1 MLGNLALNLSVDA
14 GLSLVNDVMN
24 AVSGSASSQPLSLS
38 GGAGTGYGSSGFGG
52 QGSFGEMLGNSIS
65 GLSNAASSVS
75 DGGQNQGGAF
85 QPAGGS
91 VNVYGGA
98 QTGNTAET
106 SETSTPVSST
116 GQQPNNSNNG
126 ANAVSNNNGAQTEN
140 NISGSSPNNG
150 NVYQAGQPV
159 NNNNNNHNN
168 TGGSSSADVGKST
181 PKVSASNGDSPQA
194 SSKNGD
200 TGHTSNGHTS
210 NGSAGRDSANKSS
223 ESSKTASEKGGNTVL
238 NGNANISNGQNVY
251 FIGNTNIN
259 FAGQLAA
266 AKKIDV
272 KSGGTSG
279 NGNALEGANS
289 KSKPNVNVS
298 LLNANGTQ
306 VSDGGSN
313 AGNIGSNYSSI
324 NALADNVKNIN
335 GKDYQALVG
344 NNSAV
349 VSADGSS
356 SKSSDV
362 AANKNT
368 YNQNITNKTAANN
381 ANPNSNTA
389 DANKINIFNA
399 NSANNGVKADV
410 NMSVINAQNA
420 KTLNE
425 DIKNNALN
433 SENIKNSS
441 AAGLSLSGSAVSS
454 GINSAGSLKAGDSGS
469 LSSNLFGAA
478 GSAVSAGAGSGSPS
492 ASGGNSSGFSL
503 TGGGVSGL
511 EDDTAG
517 ETTGSLA
524 INSVMFMLRRNVQ
537 SAVITLNPASLG
549 TVKINISLNPAN
561 SLNAFNQAVS
571 SGSAITVNMLAQNEA
586 AKNALQASS
595 DSLQNALKNQGF
607 STINLNISTGSGYN
621 NGNGGGANESFNNAF
636 ASGNA
641 GYNSG
646 FSNGAA
652 ETQTVSAGAN
662 ALRYGNPNALV
673 DYFV

>member
-1 MLGNLALNLSVDA
+1 
-14 GLSLVNDVMN
+14 
-24 AVSGSASSQPLSLS
+24 
-38 GGAGTGYGSSGFGG
+38 SSGFGG

-85 QPAGGS
+85 QSAGGAS
-91 VNVYGGA
+91 NVYGGGQA
-98 QTGNTAET
+98 GNTA
-106 SETSTPVSST
+106 ETSTPVSST
-116 GQQPNNSNNG
+116 GQQLNNG
-126 ANAVSNNNGAQTEN
+126 ANAVGNNNGAQTEN

-150 NVYQAGQPV
+150 NGYQAGQPV
-159 NNNNNNHNN
+159 NNNN
-168 TGGSSSADVGKST
+168 TGGGHSNADIGKSAA
-181 PKVSASNGDSPQA
+181 KISASNGDSSQV
-194 SSKNGD
+194 SSKNGN
-200 TGHTSNGHTS
+200 TEHTSN
-210 NGSAGRDSANKSS
+210 DSSKSY
-223 ESSKTASEKGGNTVL
+223 KTASEKGGNTVL
-238 NGNANISNGQNVY
+238 NGNANIRDERNVY

-259 FAGQLAA
+259 FAGQLPS

-272 KSGGTSG
+272 KSGGTGG
-279 NGNALEGANS
+279 NGNASEGANS
-289 KSKPNVNVS
+289 KSKHDVNVS

-313 AGNIGSNYSSI
+313 AGNIGSNYSGI

-335 GKDYQALVG
+335 GKDYQASVR
-344 NNSAV
+344 NNSAA

-362 AANKNT
+362 AANKIT
-368 YNQNITNKTAANN
+368 YNQIITDKTAANK

-399 NSANNGVKADV
+399 NAANNGVKADV

-433 SENIKNSS
+433 SESIKNSS
-441 AAGLSLSGSAVSS
+441 SAGLSLSGSAVSS

-469 LSSNLFGAA
+469 LSSNFFGVA
-478 GSAVSAGAGSGSPS
+478 GSAVSAGSGSDPLS
-492 ASGGNSSGFSL
+492 ASGGNSAGFSL
-503 TGGGVSGL
+503 TGNGVSGL

-549 TVKINISLNPAN
+549 TVKINISLNPSN
-561 SLNAFNQAVS
+561 SLNAFNQAIS
-571 SGSAITVNMLAQNEA
+571 SGGSITVNMLAQNEA

-595 DSLQNALKNQGF
+595 DSLQSALKNQGF

-636 ASGNA
+636 TSGNA

-646 FSNGAA
+646 FSNGGA
-652 ETQTVSAGAN
+652 ETQTVSAGTN
-662 ALRYGNPNALV
+662 DSRYGNPNALV

>member
-1 MLGNLALNLSVDA
+1 MLGNIALNLSVDA

-24 AVSGSASSQPLSLS
+24 AVSGSASGQPLSLS
-38 GGAGTGYGSSGFGG
+38 SGAGTGYGSSGFGG

-85 QPAGGS
+85 QSAGGAS
-91 VNVYGGA
+91 NVYGGGQA
-98 QTGNTAET
+98 GNTA
-106 SETSTPVSST
+106 ETSTPVSST
-116 GQQPNNSNNG
+116 GQQLNNG
-126 ANAVSNNNGAQTEN
+126 ANAVGNNNGAQTEN

-150 NVYQAGQPV
+150 NGYQAGQPV
-159 NNNNNNHNN
+159 NNNN
-168 TGGSSSADVGKST
+168 TGGGHSNADIGKSAA
-181 PKVSASNGDSPQA
+181 KISASNGDSSQV
-194 SSKNGD
+194 SSKNGN
-200 TGHTSNGHTS
+200 TEHTSN
-210 NGSAGRDSANKSS
+210 DSAKSY
-223 ESSKTASEKGGNTVL
+223 KTASEKGGNTVL
-238 NGNANISNGQNVY
+238 NGNANIRDERNVY

-259 FAGQLAA
+259 FAGQLPS

-272 KSGGTSG
+272 KSGGTGG
-279 NGNALEGANS
+279 NGNASEGANS
-289 KSKPNVNVS
+289 KSKHDVNVS

-313 AGNIGSNYSSI
+313 AGNIGSNYSGI

-335 GKDYQALVG
+335 GKDYQASVR

-349 VSADGSS
+349 VSADPSS

-362 AANKNT
+362 AANKIT
-368 YNQNITNKTAANN
+368 YNQIITDKTAANK

-399 NSANNGVKADV
+399 NAANNGVKADV

-433 SENIKNSS
+433 SESIKNSS
-441 AAGLSLSGSAVSS
+441 SAGLSLSGSAVSS

-469 LSSNLFGAA
+469 LSSNFFGAA
-478 GSAVSAGAGSGSPS
+478 GSAVSAGSGSDPLS
-492 ASGGNSSGFSL
+492 ASGGNSAGFSL
-503 TGGGVSGL
+503 TGNGVSGL

-517 ETTGSLA
+517 ETAGSLA

-549 TVKINISLNPAN
+549 TVKINISLNPSN
-561 SLNAFNQAVS
+561 SLNAFNQAIS
-571 SGSAITVNMLAQNEA
+571 SGGSITVNMLAQNEA

-595 DSLQNALKNQGF
+595 DSLQSALKNQGF

-636 ASGNA
+636 TSGNA

-652 ETQTVSAGAN
+652 ETQTVSAGTN
-662 ALRYGNPNALV
+662 DSRYGNPNALV

>member
-1 MLGNLALNLSVDA
+1 MLGNIALNLSVDA

-24 AVSGSASSQPLSLS
+24 AVSGSASGQPLSLS
-38 GGAGTGYGSSGFGG
+38 SGAGTGYGSSGFGG

-85 QPAGGS
+85 QSAGGAS
-91 VNVYGGA
+91 NVYGGGQA
-98 QTGNTAET
+98 GNTA
-106 SETSTPVSST
+106 ETSTPVSST
-116 GQQPNNSNNG
+116 GQQLNNG
-126 ANAVSNNNGAQTEN
+126 ANAVGNNNGAQTEN

-150 NVYQAGQPV
+150 NGYQAGQPV
-159 NNNNNNHNN
+159 NNNN
-168 TGGSSSADVGKST
+168 TGGGHSNADIGKSAA
-181 PKVSASNGDSPQA
+181 KISASNGDSSQV
-194 SSKNGD
+194 SSKNGN
-200 TGHTSNGHTS
+200 TEHTSN
-210 NGSAGRDSANKSS
+210 DSSKSY
-223 ESSKTASEKGGNTVL
+223 KTASEKGGNTVL
-238 NGNANISNGQNVY
+238 NGNANIRDERNVY

-259 FAGQLAA
+259 FAGQLPS

-272 KSGGTSG
+272 KSGGTGG
-279 NGNALEGANS
+279 NGNASEGANS
-289 KSKPNVNVS
+289 KSKHDVNVS

-313 AGNIGSNYSSI
+313 AGNIGSNYSGI

-335 GKDYQALVG
+335 GKDYQASVR
-344 NNSAV
+344 NNSAA

-362 AANKNT
+362 AANKIT
-368 YNQNITNKTAANN
+368 YNQIITDKTAANK

-399 NSANNGVKADV
+399 NAANNGVKADV

-433 SENIKNSS
+433 SESIKNSS
-441 AAGLSLSGSAVSS
+441 SAGLSLSGSAVSS

-469 LSSNLFGAA
+469 LSSNFFGVA
-478 GSAVSAGAGSGSPS
+478 GSAVSAGSGSDPLS
-492 ASGGNSSGFSL
+492 ASGGNSAGFSL
-503 TGGGVSGL
+503 TGNGVSGL

-549 TVKINISLNPAN
+549 TVKINISLNPSN
-561 SLNAFNQAVS
+561 SLNAFNQAIS
-571 SGSAITVNMLAQNEA
+571 SGGSITVNMLAQNEA

-595 DSLQNALKNQGF
+595 DSLQSALKNQGF

-636 ASGNA
+636 TSGNA

-646 FSNGAA
+646 FSNGGA
-652 ETQTVSAGAN
+652 ETQTVSAGTN
-662 ALRYGNPNALV
+662 DSRYGNPNALV

>member
-1 MLGNLALNLSVDA
+1 MLSTLALNLSADV
-14 GLSLVNDVMN
+14 GLSLVNDVMG
-24 AVSGSASSQPLSLS
+24 AVSGNLSSQMLSAS
-38 GGAGTGYGSSGFGG
+38 GNTGSSAVYGSSDFEG
-52 QGSFGEMLGNSIS
+52 QGSFGKMLNNSIS

-85 QPAGGS
+85 QSAGGT
-91 VNVYGGA
+91 VNVYGGGQA
-98 QTGNTAET
+98 GNTAAET
-106 SETSTPVSST
+106 SAPVSST
-116 GQQPNNSNNG
+116 GQQPNNG
-126 ANAVSNNNGAQTEN
+126 ANAVGNNNGAQTEN
-140 NISGSSPNNG
+140 NISGSSPNSGNG
-150 NVYQAGQPV
+150 YQTGQPV
-159 NNNNNNHNN
+159 NNN
-168 TGGSSSADVGKST
+168 TGGSSNSNAGKSVA
-181 PKVSASNGDSPQA
+181 KVSASNGDSPQA

-200 TGHTSNGHTS
+200 TGHTSNG
-210 NGSAGRDSANKSS
+210 SAK
-223 ESSKTASEKGGNTVL
+223 SSKTASEKVGNTVL
-238 NGNANISNGQNVY
+238 NGNANIRNGQNVY

-259 FAGQLAA
+259 FAGQSAS

-272 KSGGTSG
+272 KSGGTGS
-279 NGNALEGANS
+279 NGNASEGANS
-289 KSKPNVNVS
+289 KSKPDVNVS

-313 AGNIGSNYSSI
+313 AGNIGSNYSGI
-324 NALADNVKNIN
+324 NAHADNIKNIN
-335 GKDYQALVG
+335 GKDYPTSG
-344 NNSAV
+344 RNNAAG
-349 VSADGSS
+349 VSAYDSS

-368 YNQNITNKTAANN
+368 YNQNITDKTAANKSN
-381 ANPNSNTA
+381 SNSNSNSNLNSNTA

-399 NSANNGVKADV
+399 NAADNGVKADV

-425 DIKNNALN
+425 DIKNNAHN
-433 SENIKNSS
+433 SESIKNSS

-549 TVKINISLNPAN
+549 TVKINVSLNPAN

-571 SGSAITVNMLAQNEA
+571 SGNAITVNMLAQNEA

-652 ETQTVSAGAN
+652 ETQTVSAGTN
-662 ALRYGNPNALV
+662 GLRYGNPNALV

>member
-24 AVSGSASSQPLSLS
+24 AVSGSASGQPLSLS
-38 GGAGTGYGSSGFGG
+38 SGTGTGYGSSGFGG
-52 QGSFGEMLGNSIS
+52 QGSFGEMLSNSIS
-65 GLSNAASSVS
+65 GLYNAASSVS

-85 QPAGGS
+85 QSAGEAS
-91 VNVYGGA
+91 NVYGGA
-98 QTGNTAET
+98 QAGNTAQT
-106 SETSTPVSST
+106 SETSAPVSST
-116 GQQPNNSNNG
+116 GQQSNNSNNG

-159 NNNNNNHNN
+159 NNNNNHNN
-168 TGGSSSADVGKST
+168 TGGSSSADIGKST

-200 TGHTSNGHTS
+200 IGHTS
-210 NGSAGRDSANKSS
+210 NGSAERDSANKSS
-223 ESSKTASEKGGNTVL
+223 KSSESYKTASGKVGHTVL
-238 NGNANISNGQNVY
+238 NSNANIRNGQNVY

-272 KSGGTSG
+272 KSGGTGG
-279 NGNALEGANS
+279 NGNASEGANS

-306 VSDGGSN
+306 ITDGGSN
-313 AGNIGSNYSSI
+313 AGNIGGNYSGL

-335 GKDYQALVG
+335 GKDYKASVS

-362 AANKNT
+362 AADKNT
-368 YNQNITNKTAANN
+368 YNQNIMDKTAANN
-381 ANPNSNTA
+381 ANPNSNAA

-399 NSANNGVKADV
+399 NAANNGVKADV
-410 NMSVINAQNA
+410 NMDIINAQNA

-425 DIKNNALN
+425 DIKNNELN

-441 AAGLSLSGSAVSS
+441 AVGLSLSGSAVSS
-454 GINSAGSLKAGDSGS
+454 RINSAGSLKAGDSGS

-503 TGGGVSGL
+503 TGNGVSGL

-524 INSVMFMLRRNVQ
+524 INSVMFMLRKNVQ

-621 NGNGGGANESFNNAF
+621 NGNGGGANESFNNTF

-646 FSNGAA
+646 FSNGDA

>member
-24 AVSGSASSQPLSLS
+24 AVSGSASGQPLSLS
-38 GGAGTGYGSSGFGG
+38 SGAGTGYGSSGFGG
-52 QGSFGEMLGNSIS
+52 QGSFGEMLGNSII

-75 DGGQNQGGAF
+75 DGSQNQGGAF
-85 QPAGGS
+85 QSAGGAS
-91 VNVYGGA
+91 NVYGGTQA
-98 QTGNTAET
+98 GNTTET

-159 NNNNNNHNN
+159 NNNNHNN
-168 TGGSSSADVGKST
+168 TGGSSSADIGKST

-200 TGHTSNGHTS
+200 TGHTSNG
-210 NGSAGRDSANKSS
+210 SAERDSANKSYKS
-223 ESSKTASEKGGNTVL
+223 YKTASEKGGNTVL
-238 NGNANISNGQNVY
+238 NGNANIRDERNFY

-259 FAGQLAA
+259 FAGQLPS

-272 KSGGTSG
+272 KSGGTGG
-279 NGNALEGANS
+279 NGNASEGANS
-289 KSKPNVNVS
+289 KSKHDVNVS

-313 AGNIGSNYSSI
+313 AGNIGSNYSGI

-335 GKDYQALVG
+335 GKDYQASVR
-344 NNSAV
+344 NNSAA

-362 AANKNT
+362 AANKIT
-368 YNQNITNKTAANN
+368 YNQIITDKTAANK
-381 ANPNSNTA
+381 ANPNSNAA
-389 DANKINIFNA
+389 DANKINISNVNA
-399 NSANNGVKADV
+399 ANNGLKAGV
-410 NMSVINAQNA
+410 NMSIINAQNA

-478 GSAVSAGAGSGSPS
+478 GSAVSAAAGSGSPS

>member
-1 MLGNLALNLSVDA
+1 MLGNIALNLSVDA

-24 AVSGSASSQPLSLS
+24 AVSGSASGQPLSLS
-38 GGAGTGYGSSGFGG
+38 SGAGTGYGSSGFGG

-85 QPAGGS
+85 QSAGGAS
-91 VNVYGGA
+91 NVYGGGQA
-98 QTGNTAET
+98 GNTA
-106 SETSTPVSST
+106 ETSTPVSST
-116 GQQPNNSNNG
+116 GQQPNNG
-126 ANAVSNNNGAQTEN
+126 ANAVGNNNGAQTEN
-140 NISGSSPNNG
+140 NISGSSPNSANG
-150 NVYQAGQPV
+150 YPAGQFV
-159 NNNNNNHNN
+159 NNN
-168 TGGSSSADVGKST
+168 TGGGPSNADIGKSAA
-181 PKVSASNGDSPQA
+181 KISASNGDSSQV
-194 SSKNGD
+194 SSKNGN
-200 TGHTSNGHTS
+200 TEHTSN
-210 NGSAGRDSANKSS
+210 DSAKSY
-223 ESSKTASEKGGNTVL
+223 KTASEKGGNTVL
-238 NGNANISNGQNVY
+238 NGNANIRDERNVY

-259 FAGQLAA
+259 FAGQLPS

-272 KSGGTSG
+272 KSGGTGG
-279 NGNALEGANS
+279 NGNASEGANS
-289 KSKPNVNVS
+289 KSKHDVNVS

-313 AGNIGSNYSSI
+313 AGNIGSNYSGI

-335 GKDYQALVG
+335 GKDYQASVR

-362 AANKNT
+362 AANKIT
-368 YNQNITNKTAANN
+368 YNQIITDKTAANK
-381 ANPNSNTA
+381 ANPNSNAA

-399 NSANNGVKADV
+399 NAANNGVKADV

-433 SENIKNSS
+433 SESIKNSS
-441 AAGLSLSGSAVSS
+441 SAGLSLSGSAVSS

-469 LSSNLFGAA
+469 LSSNFFGAA
-478 GSAVSAGAGSGSPS
+478 GSAVSAGSGSDPLS
-492 ASGGNSSGFSL
+492 ASGGNSAGFSL
-503 TGGGVSGL
+503 TGNGVSGL

-549 TVKINISLNPAN
+549 TVKINISLNPSN
-561 SLNAFNQAVS
+561 SLNAFNQAIS
-571 SGSAITVNMLAQNEA
+571 SGGSITVNMLAQNEA

-595 DSLQNALKNQGF
+595 DSLQSALKNQGF

-636 ASGNA
+636 TSGNA

-652 ETQTVSAGAN
+652 ETQTVSAGTN
-662 ALRYGNPNALV
+662 DSRYGNPNALV

>member
-1 MLGNLALNLSVDA
+1 MLGNIALNLSVDA

-24 AVSGSASSQPLSLS
+24 AVSGSASGQPRSLS
-38 GGAGTGYGSSGFGG
+38 SGAGTGYGSSGFGG

-85 QPAGGS
+85 QSAGGAS
-91 VNVYGGA
+91 NVYGGGQA
-98 QTGNTAET
+98 GNTA
-106 SETSTPVSST
+106 ETSTPVSST
-116 GQQPNNSNNG
+116 GQQLNNG
-126 ANAVSNNNGAQTEN
+126 ANAVGNNNGAQTEN

-150 NVYQAGQPV
+150 NGYQAGQPV
-159 NNNNNNHNN
+159 NNNN
-168 TGGSSSADVGKST
+168 TGGGHSNADIGKSAA
-181 PKVSASNGDSPQA
+181 KISASNGDSSQV
-194 SSKNGD
+194 SSKNGN
-200 TGHTSNGHTS
+200 TEHTSN
-210 NGSAGRDSANKSS
+210 DSSKSY
-223 ESSKTASEKGGNTVL
+223 KTASEKGGNTVL
-238 NGNANISNGQNVY
+238 NGNANIRDERNVY

-259 FAGQLAA
+259 FAGQLPS

-272 KSGGTSG
+272 KSGGTGG
-279 NGNALEGANS
+279 NGNASEGANS
-289 KSKPNVNVS
+289 KSKHDVNVS

-313 AGNIGSNYSSI
+313 AGNIGSNYSGI

-335 GKDYQALVG
+335 GKDYQASVR
-344 NNSAV
+344 NNSAA

-362 AANKNT
+362 AANKIT
-368 YNQNITNKTAANN
+368 YNQIITDKTAANK

-399 NSANNGVKADV
+399 NAANNGVKADV

-433 SENIKNSS
+433 SESIKNSS
-441 AAGLSLSGSAVSS
+441 SAGLSLSGSAVSS

-469 LSSNLFGAA
+469 LSSNFFGVA
-478 GSAVSAGAGSGSPS
+478 GSAVSAGSGSDPLS
-492 ASGGNSSGFSL
+492 ASGGNSAGFSL
-503 TGGGVSGL
+503 TGNGVSGL

-549 TVKINISLNPAN
+549 TVKINISLNPSN
-561 SLNAFNQAVS
+561 SLNAFNQAIS
-571 SGSAITVNMLAQNEA
+571 SGGSITVNMLAQNEA

-595 DSLQNALKNQGF
+595 DSLQSALKNQGF

-636 ASGNA
+636 TSGNA

-652 ETQTVSAGAN
+652 ETQTVSAGTN
-662 ALRYGNPNALV
+662 DSRYGNPNALV

>member
-1 MLGNLALNLSVDA
+1 MLGNIALNLSVDA

-24 AVSGSASSQPLSLS
+24 AVSGSASGQPLSLS
-38 GGAGTGYGSSGFGG
+38 SGAGTGYGSSGFGG

-85 QPAGGS
+85 QSAGGAS
-91 VNVYGGA
+91 NVYGGGQA
-98 QTGNTAET
+98 GNTA
-106 SETSTPVSST
+106 ETSTPVSST
-116 GQQPNNSNNG
+116 GQQLNNG
-126 ANAVSNNNGAQTEN
+126 ANAVGNNNGAQTEN

-150 NVYQAGQPV
+150 NGYQAGQPV
-159 NNNNNNHNN
+159 NNNN
-168 TGGSSSADVGKST
+168 TGGGHSNADIGKSAA
-181 PKVSASNGDSPQA
+181 KISASNGDSSQV
-194 SSKNGD
+194 SSKNGN
-200 TGHTSNGHTS
+200 TEHTSN
-210 NGSAGRDSANKSS
+210 DSSKSY
-223 ESSKTASEKGGNTVL
+223 KTASEKGGNTVL
-238 NGNANISNGQNVY
+238 NGNANIRDERNVY

-259 FAGQLAA
+259 FAGQLPS

-272 KSGGTSG
+272 KSGGTGG
-279 NGNALEGANS
+279 NGNASEGANS
-289 KSKPNVNVS
+289 KSKHDVNVS

-313 AGNIGSNYSSI
+313 AGNIGSNYSGI

-335 GKDYQALVG
+335 GKDYQASVG

-362 AANKNT
+362 AADKNT
-368 YNQNITNKTAANN
+368 YNQNITDKTAANKSN
-381 ANPNSNTA
+381 SNSNSNLNSNTA

-399 NSANNGVKADV
+399 NAANNGVKADV

-433 SENIKNSS
+433 SESIKNSS
-441 AAGLSLSGSAVSS
+441 SAGLSLSGSAVSS

-469 LSSNLFGAA
+469 LSSNFFGAA
-478 GSAVSAGAGSGSPS
+478 GSAVSAGSGSDPLS
-492 ASGGNSSGFSL
+492 ASGGNSAGFSL
-503 TGGGVSGL
+503 TGNGVSGL

-549 TVKINISLNPAN
+549 TVKINISLNPSN
-561 SLNAFNQAVS
+561 SLNAFNQAIS
-571 SGSAITVNMLAQNEA
+571 SGGSITVNMLAQNEA

-595 DSLQNALKNQGF
+595 DSLQSALKNQGF

-636 ASGNA
+636 TSGNA

-652 ETQTVSAGAN
+652 ETQTVSAGTN
-662 ALRYGNPNALV
+662 DSRYGNPNALV